1 MKKILIVHTGGTIA
15 MKENQAGSVSIERE
29 HPLSSFQE
37 RLASLASITTEH
49 FSQLPSVHIS
59 PQIVLDVAK
68 KIKNLKEK
76 EQFDGVVIT
85 HGTDTLEETAY
96 MLDLLFPPD
105 YPIVLTGAMKSS
117 NELGSDGPSNLIAAV
132 RVACSD
138 EASGMGVLVV
148 MNDEVH
154 SAKYV
159 TKTHTS
165 SIAAFESPQNGP
177 VGIVTK
183 KGVFFFYKP
192 LSEENYF
199 IETIEKNVLLLKAY
213 SGMGAELFEAIEQ
226 KIKVDGIVIEAVG
239 QGNIPPRIVP
249 SLEKMI
255 ANDIPIVLVSRSQ
268 KGFVQPVYDYEGG
281 GKQLKKKG
289 VIFSNGLSGQKARLK
304 LLIALHT
311 TNDFNQLEKIFAL

>member
-15 MKENQAGSVSIERE
+15 MKENQAGGVSIEGK

-37 RLASLASITTEH
+37 RLASIASITTEH
-49 FSQLPSVHIS
+49 FSQLPSAHIS
-59 PQIVLDVAK
+59 PQIVLEVAK
-68 KIKNLKEK
+68 KIKDLKKK

-96 MLDLLFPPD
+96 MLDLLFSQD
-105 YPIVLTGAMKSS
+105 CPIVLTGAMKSS
-117 NELGSDGPSNLIAAV
+117 NELGSDGPSNLMAAV
-132 RVACSD
+132 RVAGSN

-183 KGVFFFYKP
+183 KDVVFFYKP
-192 LSEENYF
+192 LSEENYS

-213 SGMGAELFEAIEQ
+213 SGMGSELFEAIEQ
-226 KIKVDGIVIEAVG
+226 IKIDGIVIEAMG
-239 QGNIPPRIVP
+239 QGNLPPHIVP

-304 LLIALHT
+304 LLIALQT